1 MAEKRSKIG
10 RDVNTIRETLKQKK
24 ITDAMSDVEAEK
36 LFKPI
41 TSGLKELT
49 QPQPFKRRLQRKKAD
64 GEILSLHV
72 RSIPFV
78 HRQLSIHELVIE

>member
-1 MAEKRSKIG
+1 MSLLKWKEMAEKRTKLG

-24 ITDAMSDVEAEK
+24 ITDVMSDVEAEK

-49 QPQPFKRRLQRKKAD
+49 QPQPFKRLRLC
-64 GEILSLHV
+64 
-72 RSIPFV
+72 
-78 HRQLSIHELVIE
+78 QLF